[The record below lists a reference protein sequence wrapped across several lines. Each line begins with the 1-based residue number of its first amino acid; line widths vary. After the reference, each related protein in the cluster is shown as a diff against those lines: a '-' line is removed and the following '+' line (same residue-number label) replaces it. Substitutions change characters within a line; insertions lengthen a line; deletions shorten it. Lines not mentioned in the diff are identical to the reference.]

1 MILASLPPLSKP
13 VGRTLSNV
21 TAKKAVRAVREY
33 CNLHETYKF
42 AGGPKRNRDRSWAS
56 DAVRNGSSA
65 TKLTDGVLCALGLPL
80 DVGILDEAMRA
91 AREES
96 AWF

>member
-1 MILASLPPLSKP
+1 M
-13 VGRTLSNV
+13 SNV